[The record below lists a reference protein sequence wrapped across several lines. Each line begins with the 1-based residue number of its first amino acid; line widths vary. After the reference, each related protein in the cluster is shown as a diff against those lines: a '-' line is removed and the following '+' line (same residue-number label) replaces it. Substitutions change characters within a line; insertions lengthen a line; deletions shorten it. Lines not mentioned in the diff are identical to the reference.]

1 MALPL
6 HLLKSWARSQ
16 PAFASLC
23 NNSIDLESVLDAGIE
38 IRITLLKGEEISVEQ
53 RNYFN
58 CFS

>member
-16 PAFASLC
+16 PEFASVC
-23 NNSIDLESVLDAGIE
+23 NNSFDLESVLDAEIE
-38 IRITLLKGEEISVEQ
+38 IRITLLKSVEISVEQ
-53 RNYFN
+53 RKYFN